1 MTTTESKTIDYIK
14 ADATHINFP
23 VTNREEH
30 FEWWYFDAHFD
41 NGDHFVVMYSLN
53 DTRLKPR
60 KPSVRLNI
68 YPKGQPEI
76 WKMKEYTEAEVTTS
90 YEKCDATFGEEYCR
104 DCGDYYELYTMNDGY
119 GAKLRLKKQNH
130 PYTTEG
136 TNVPL
141 PWTVAVPSGPIE
153 GELYKGGE
161 AIKVKGVGYHDHN
174 WGEKTLAG
182 AFKNWYW
189 GKIHTPDISIDYG
202 IFMDLNDQIALP
214 GALVTDKNNAIMT
227 PMDSPETTQ
236 FEATIN
242 DTITEETM
250 GYTFAKDFTL
260 KGKKGAISFI
270 ANIKLKEIVM
280 VEKSKLEGGEDAY
293 RYIADE
299 ELIVTRNGDT
309 KTYHTDGLHEIVYL
323 KK

>member
-1 MTTTESKTIDYIK
+1 
-14 ADATHINFP
+14 
-23 VTNREEH
+23 
-30 FEWWYFDAHFD
+30 
-41 NGDHFVVMYSLN
+41 
-53 DTRLKPR
+53 
-60 KPSVRLNI
+60 
-68 YPKGQPEI
+68 
-76 WKMKEYTEAEVTTS
+76 
-90 YEKCDATFGEEYCR
+90 
-104 DCGDYYELYTMNDGY
+104 
-119 GAKLRLKKQNH
+119 
-130 PYTTEG
+130 
-136 TNVPL
+136 
-141 PWTVAVPSGPIE
+141 
-153 GELYKGGE
+153 
-161 AIKVKGVGYHDHN
+161 
-174 WGEKTLAG
+174 
-182 AFKNWYW
+182 
-189 GKIHTPDISIDYG
+189 
-202 IFMDLNDQIALP
+202 MDLNDQIALP